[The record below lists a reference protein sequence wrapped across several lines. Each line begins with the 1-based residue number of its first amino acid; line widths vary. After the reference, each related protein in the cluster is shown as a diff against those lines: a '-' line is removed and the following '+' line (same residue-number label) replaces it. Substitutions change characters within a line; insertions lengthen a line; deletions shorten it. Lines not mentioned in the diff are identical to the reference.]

1 MGHVPPLKIPF
12 SVLWYLVP
20 LVNMNEWLVNTMF
33 LQPHREVGASPYEL
47 VSTLH
52 MLYNEVRL

>member
-1 MGHVPPLKIPF
+1 MGVCAPTKIPF

-20 LVNMNEWLVNTMF
+20 LANMNEWLVNTMF

-47 VSTLH
+47 VSTQH
-52 MLYNEVRL
+52 MLYNDVML